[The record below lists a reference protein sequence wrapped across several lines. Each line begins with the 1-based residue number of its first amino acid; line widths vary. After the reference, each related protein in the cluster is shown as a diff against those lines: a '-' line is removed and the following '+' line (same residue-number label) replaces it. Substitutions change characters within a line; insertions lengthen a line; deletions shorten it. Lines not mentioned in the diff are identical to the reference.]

1 MILLLNS
8 REIRCKIGAKF
19 DLQIYVQNGYF
30 DKNKQ
35 RNYLEKFVGILT
47 VFWGENWCKF
57 GANFGIFFG
66 RFLAKF

>member
-30 DKNKQ
+30 DKNK
-35 RNYLEKFVGILT
+35 
-47 VFWGENWCKF
+47 
-57 GANFGIFFG
+57 
-66 RFLAKF
+66 